1 MTDENSTTVWTTQ
14 TSQNDQGATSQSWND
29 FVLDFGDDESS
40 TVGTWDD
47 IAQDSSD
54 APSFVDKES
63 TQDDFDFNINVESD
77 LNTEKTESNETTKE
91 DQNLSWEDINKND
104 NDDDFN
110 MAFDEEETW
119 KDSQNTDNSE
129 SNPKD
134 DSTDDLLEE
143 KWIENNEL
151 NAKAEENLAEWWD
164 NSLKVDELDMSNET
178 DNETTDEKSIID
190 SLGSS
195 DDFALSDD
203 LFNNNNT
210 EDKSIE
216 DKSPEQTENNSV
228 LWDGLSS
235 EKNDTWINTIDN
247 QNTFVSIN
255 EDSSENLVNYSEKQ
269 ENLHTNEDM
278 VMDDREEK
286 DIEENDKLTD
296 NEDTINQE
304 WVSSDYMNEEKPL
317 DSSIEENLP
326 KDNESNL
333 LNAESLVENWDNN
346 WTFSENINFDDN
358 LEQNQNAEDGV
369 LLSNSQSDSDN
380 VVLEENN
387 LNEDSLWVLGEQED
401 TQDIWNN
408 NLSDMPTDFTLDLSW
423 NTEENVENQENTQW
437 YVSPEIEQSLQDGF
451 ISSSDNG
458 DNSEEDKVPWWEVE
472 KYEDILS
479 SNEYLSNQTEG
490 KPDNSVDFNI
500 ETLDQ
505 PQTGIEQNMELSSD
519 TPLDINEEN
528 NVQNQN
534 IAEPEEN
541 IENVA
546 PIMEENIPQES
557 VLTVDN
563 WNLEENNWFTY
574 EQGNSE
580 ENNVQD
586 QNIVEPE
593 EKMENI
599 APVVAENIPPVVA
612 ENIPQEPVLAEDNW
626 NLEENNWFTYEQDNN
641 QGEIDKVSENQV
653 DNGLLLPDTSNT
665 EGVENSYN
673 PDIINESQLNET
685 LNQTNETAQNVST
698 QSTLSLD
705 DILDTELLADPQ
717 FLDNSVA
724 MSKDMQLSW
733 KESSGTKKIITAFV
747 CLWVFVL
754 AWSVAFLAFPDYF
767 NINSG
772 NFNWQLNEEIIEQQN
787 INQSDIIDDHT
798 SAPNWWLSSEELVGE
813 EDDIFP
819 ENVQSDTEESNPQG
833 MGDIVSENVPES
845 APATV
850 LFPSVASEDEVDEL
864 NELDEEREEELIE
877 EAVPYI
883 PSEEDVWYQEPIYDS
898 TLPLDVINELISS
911 FKSEAE
917 WYYSY
922 WQESWDKNI
931 IKYSRQIIYL
941 CRSYEDKI
949 KNGEWLDNASVSNF
963 IEQWES
969 LFARIEK
976 EMNWWEE
983 LDVTTVQSIET
994 DSNFDQKDE
1003 IKEYIENR

>member
-29 FVLDFGDDESS
+29 FVLDFGDDELS

-54 APSFVDKES
+54 APLFVDKEN
-63 TQDDFDFNINVESD
+63 TQDDSDFNINVESD

-91 DQNLSWEDINKND
+91 DQNLSWEDIKKDD
-104 NDDDFN
+104 NDDFN
-110 MAFDEEETW
+110 MVFDEEETW

-129 SNPKD
+129 SNPKN

-151 NAKAEENLAEWWD
+151 DVKAEENLSEWWD
-164 NSLKVDELDMSNET
+164 KSLQVDELDMNNER
-178 DNETTDEKSIID
+178 DNETTDEKNIID
-190 SLGSS
+190 SSESS

-203 LFNNNNT
+203 LFDNNST
-210 EDKSIE
+210 EGSRMDDKNS
-216 DKSPEQTENNSV
+216 EQTENNSV
-228 LWDGLSS
+228 LWDELNS
-235 EKNDTWINTIDN
+235 EENDTWINTIDN
-247 QNTFVSIN
+247 QNTLVSIN
-255 EDSSENLVNYSEKQ
+255 EDSSENLVDYSEKQ
-269 ENLHTNEDM
+269 ENLHTNEDT
-278 VMDDREEK
+278 VIDDREEK

-333 LNAESLVENWDNN
+333 LDEESLVENWDNN

-358 LEQNQNAEDGV
+358 SEQNQNDEDGV
-369 LLSNSQSDSDN
+369 LLSNSQTDSDN

-387 LNEDSLWVLGEQED
+387 LNEDNLWMLGEQED
-401 TQDIWNN
+401 TQGGWNN
-408 NLSDMPTDFTLDLSW
+408 NLSDMPTDFTLDLSSH
-423 NTEENVENQENTQW
+423 TEENVENQENTQW

-451 ISSSDNG
+451 MSSSDNG
-458 DNSEEDKVPWWEVE
+458 DNSKEDKVPWWEVE
-472 KYEDILS
+472 KHEDVLS
-479 SNEYLSNQTEG
+479 SNENLSNQ
-490 KPDNSVDFNI
+490 I
-500 ETLDQ
+500 EEKLDDSTNVEALNQ
-505 PQTGIEQNMELSSD
+505 PQTEIEQNIELSNNIS
-519 TPLDINEEN
+519 LDISEEN

-534 IAEPEEN
+534 VAEPEEN
-541 IENVA
+541 MENVA
-546 PIMEENIPQES
+546 PIMEGSIAQEPT
-557 VLTVDN
+557 LAEDN
-563 WNLEENNWFTY
+563 WNSEENNWFTY

-580 ENNVQD
+580 ENNVQS
-586 QNIVEPE
+586 QNMVEPE
-593 EKMENI
+593 ENIENV
-599 APVVAENIPPVVA
+599 APVME

-626 NLEENNWFTYEQDNN
+626 NSEENNWFTYEQDNN

-653 DNGLLLPDTSNT
+653 DNGLPLPDTSNT

-673 PDIINESQLNET
+673 PDVINESELNET
-685 LNQTNETAQNVST
+685 LNQTNEVTQNVST

-767 NINSG
+767 NING
-772 NFNWQLNEEIIEQQN
+772 NFNWQLNEEIWQLNEEIIEQQDT
-787 INQSDIIDDHT
+787 NQSDIIDDHT

-813 EDDIFP
+813 GDDIFP
-819 ENVQSDTEESNPQG
+819 ENVQSDTEELNPQG